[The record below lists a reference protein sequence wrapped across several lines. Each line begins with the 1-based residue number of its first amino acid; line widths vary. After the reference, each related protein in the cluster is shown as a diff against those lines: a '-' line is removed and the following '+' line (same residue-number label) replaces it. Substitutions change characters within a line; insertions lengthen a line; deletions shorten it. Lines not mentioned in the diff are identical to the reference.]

1 MVNGWWRLIWDQRAT
16 APEAEPLYP
25 PVLVQTAAEVAR
37 GLAADVAAGRLCP
50 DDRLPSIRT
59 LAGER
64 GCAAGTVARA
74 YLRLRDQGVV
84 AGQQR
89 SLLRIAD
96 DGPARAR
103 TLLRGA
109 TALRLTGSDDP
120 VLDLLLGAVGDGV
133 TVVPGP
139 RGSVTGLGVLARGDA
154 DAAALH
160 LLHVGTGRHNDDFAH
175 AATVGG
181 PVTLLHL
188 WRRQQVLV
196 LPPGNPDDVRS
207 PVDLAGRRLAWR
219 QTGAGSRLLLE
230 RLLRESGVAASP
242 DHGVT
247 VDSHLAVAI
256 AVASGAADAGLAVRA
271 AAESIGA
278 AWLPVVDE
286 PFELAVRTDR
296 LGAVDPLLTT
306 LANTPF
312 RSRVRTVPGYDLS
325 RAGDMRTAA

>member
-1 MVNGWWRLIWDQRAT
+1 MQTGAELGRL
-16 APEAEPLYP
+16 
-25 PVLVQTAAEVAR
+25 
-37 GLAADVAAGRLCP
+37 LAADVAAGRLSP
-50 DDRLPSIRT
+50 GDRLQPIRT

-74 YLRLRDQGVV
+74 YGRLRDAGVV

-89 SLLRIAD
+89 SLLRVTD

-103 TLLRGA
+103 ALLRGE
-109 TALRLTGSDDP
+109 TPLRLTGSDDP
-120 VLDLLLGAVGDGV
+120 VLDLLLGAVREDV

-160 LLHVGTGRHNDDFAH
+160 LLHVGTGQHNDDFAR
-175 AATVGG
+175 ALTVGG

-188 WRRQQVLV
+188 WRRDQVLV
-196 LPPGNPDDVRS
+196 LPPGNPDGVRS
-207 PVDLAGRRLAWR
+207 PADLAGRRLAWR
-219 QTGAGSRLLLE
+219 QPGAGSRLLLE
-230 RLLRESGVAASP
+230 RLLRETGVAASP

-247 VDSHLAVAI
+247 VDSHLTVAI

-271 AAESIGA
+271 AAEFVSA
-278 AWLPVVDE
+278 TWLPVVAE
-286 PFELAVRTDR
+286 PFELAIRTDR

-306 LANTPF
+306 LASTPF

-325 RAGDMRTAA
+325 QAGAMRTAA